1 MRHPNKRIS
10 HIVHFVAAVCGLWF
24 YSNACLAQ
32 ALTVRLSVVS
42 LKEPAKV
49 SIAGEYL
56 PGSLVWSFQ
65 NTHGRVVGLGDRI
78 QGFSLADANGANV
91 PVRKVGPGEFR
102 AERSAVRFTYQMGL
116 AIPSNPADATHVS
129 GLNAQCGYLMLAD
142 LLPQQ
147 PAAGS
152 HLEFQLPKDWSI
164 ASSLQKSP
172 DGWYEVKDPGNA
184 VFLVGRDLR
193 EKRERIGSTE
203 VAFVSAG
210 EWPFAGERVAEIAAK
225 IINDHSNHA
234 GFDLKGRVALMLAPF
249 PGSFGAERWS
259 AETRG
264 SNVVLLMGRN
274 SRRGPL
280 LAQLS
285 VVLTHEL
292 FHLWVPN
299 ALSLEGD
306 YDWFFEGFTLYQA
319 LRSALRLG
327 FIDFQEYL
335 DTIGRVYDSYLHTI
349 ERDRYSLLESSL
361 RRWTLASSLVYDKGM
376 LVAFLYDL
384 RLRRA
389 SKNRRSLDD
398 VYHELFRRFPTG
410 ARRADANESIVSV
423 LNRLDGDEEFARRYV
438 QSPGSIDLE
447 TLLPVYGIRVKNSGL
462 LQHLLIDESIDKEQ
476 RDVLVSL
483 GYRKRGS

>member
-1 MRHPNKRIS
+1 MNSLIIFHLA
-10 HIVHFVAAVCGLWF
+10 AAVCGLLF
-24 YSNACLAQ
+24 CSNACQAQ
-32 ALTVRLSVVS
+32 ALTVRLSIVS
-42 LKEPAKV
+42 PAESAKV
-49 SIAGEYL
+49 SIEGEYP

-91 PVRKVGPGEFR
+91 PFRKVGPGEFK
-102 AERSAVRFTYQMGL
+102 AERSATRFSYQMDL
-116 AIPSNPADATHVS
+116 AAPSTPADATHVS
-129 GLNAQCGYLMLAD
+129 GLNSQCGYLMLAD
-142 LLPQQ
+142 LLPQLQ
-147 PAAGS
+147 AAGS
-152 HLEFQLPKDWSI
+152 RLEFQLPKYWSI

-172 DGWYEVKDPGNA
+172 DGWYEVIDPGNA
-184 VFLVGRDLR
+184 VFIVGRDLR
-193 EKRERIGSTE
+193 EKRERIGATE

-225 IINDHSNHA
+225 IIKDHSNHA

-264 SNVVLLMGRN
+264 SNVVLLMGHN
-274 SRRGPL
+274 SPRATL

-349 ERDRYSLLESSL
+349 ERDRFSLLESSL
-361 RRWTLASSLVYDKGM
+361 RRWTVASSLVYDKGM

-398 VYHELFRRFPTG
+398 VYHELFRRFPPG
-410 ARRADANESIVSV
+410 ARRADGNESIISV
-423 LNRLDGDEEFARRYV
+423 LNGLDGDEQFARRYV
-438 QSPGSIDLE
+438 QGPGSIDLE
-447 TLLPVYGIRVKNSGL
+447 TLLPVYGLRMKNSGPLRRL
-462 LQHLLIDESIDKEQ
+462 LVDEATNKEQ
-476 RDVLVSL
+476 RDLLGSL